1 MSKNLTFPNHLQLSG
16 SAPGCVTVRSTVEER
31 RFSAAS
37 TPLHENRALAPVE
50 LRPYARRPPPTN
62 KDISPDSRLTVPEQ
76 DSCKCIRDAVQS
88 PPNPERDD
96 HGERSAPPL
105 WLRKLLNY
113 QISQLLNF
121 FESLRRRVPHFSRG
135 LCARSGEVRARTC
148 IGKAAQE
155 TFPKNP
161 RNPRSSAE
169 KNFVRED
176 DVCRPHTSLNL
187 NGCPIS
193 RAPFAREGLP

>member
-1 MSKNLTFPNHLQLSG
+1 MKKQNSDQQFHDRRHQQRKREEAARKPHAKATHPRGRNRRPRRSAQAREDFQIKPRGRLQGDVELPGTPPPRSIGIIGLAENRKIIQGAQSLTGKILMSKNLTFPNHLHLSG

-96 HGERSAPPL
+96 S
-105 WLRKLLNY
+105 
-113 QISQLLNF
+113 
-121 FESLRRRVPHFSRG
+121 
-135 LCARSGEVRARTC
+135 
-148 IGKAAQE
+148 
-155 TFPKNP
+155 
-161 RNPRSSAE
+161 
-169 KNFVRED
+169 
-176 DVCRPHTSLNL
+176 
-187 NGCPIS
+187 
-193 RAPFAREGLP
+193 